1 VPLLEAPGL
10 RPDLHEGHVGAVV
23 DEQRGFGNLAHGA
36 REPGPVLVPHGALA
50 HVLQQHPGLR
60 REQAHGD
67 LGPAHFQREDDR
79 GLLVLDRRRAA
90 DVQAQRGVVRG
101 NHGARGEVQVRG
113 VVDLDAPDGN
123 ARHRAHI
130 GDEARVPA
138 RRRPRGSLLVDQP
151 LALQRKDVVRRGE
164 GDGERRRRVLAPTSH
179 RAGREPRP
187 VAQAVDELK
196 DVTRQAF
203 VRHGELD
210 STGGTHGPVGVQQP
224 GKQCPALGFTS
235 ALVLSR
241 DVLAA
246 QDAQR
251 SQARLDGS
259 VSFMALRTPAPARTG
274 LAAHPARRRLRGRRH
289 GPSPTTAGASTCLH
303 FRRTGNEQGA
313 ADDALSLDDLI
324 LNRADGERATSTR
337 DHAVPE
343 PFDPHGDLRVGGRVA
358 GARAV
363 PVAQPDAEHVR
374 LDREVS
380 FWQRERLGV
389 RHAVVQPRV
398 SHLAP
403 QRCSDL
409 PCGPDLC
416 KRPLVP
422 VTVVPGCGGLRR
434 LP

>member
-36 REPGPVLVPHGALA
+36 REPCPVLVPHGALA

-67 LGPAHFQREDDR
+67 LGSAHFQREDDR

-90 DVQAQRGVVRG
+90 DVQAKRGVVRG
-101 NHGARGEVQVRG
+101 DHGARGEVQVRG
-113 VVDLDAPDGN
+113 VFDLDAPDGN

-130 GDEARVPA
+130 GDEARMPA
-138 RRRPRGSLLVDQP
+138 RRRPRGSLLVDQS
-151 LALQRKDVVRRGE
+151 LALQREDVVRRRE
-164 GDGERRRRVLAPTSH
+164 GDGERRRRLRAPTPH
-179 RAGREPRP
+179 RARGEPRP
-187 VAQAVDELK
+187 VAQAVHELK

-210 STGGTHGPVGVQQP
+210 GAGGTHGPVGVQQP

-241 DVLAA
+241 DVLVA

-251 SQARLDGS
+251 SRLVRDLHARLGD
-259 VSFMALRTPAPARTG
+259 
-274 LAAHPARRRLRGRRH
+274 
-289 GPSPTTAGASTCLH
+289 
-303 FRRTGNEQGA
+303 
-313 ADDALSLDDLI
+313 
-324 LNRADGERATSTR
+324 
-337 DHAVPE
+337 AVPE
-343 PFDPHGDLRVGGRVA
+343 PLDAHRDLRVGGRVA

-363 PVAQPDAEHVR
+363 PVAQPDAEYVR
-374 LDREVS
+374 VDREVS